1 MSGRYNSSDIGY
13 QDKEWDD
20 YVPSFGML
28 HSQKPPTE
36 FRSEDTSNSSL
47 RKGEWVLN
55 GDDLQKWECDTCG
68 IYLWV
73 EDRDEVE
80 CPNCNTEFRSED
92 TSNSSL
98 RDGE

>member
-20 YVPSFGML
+20 YQPKFSML
-28 HSQKPPTE
+28 HSQKPP
-36 FRSEDTSNSSL
+36 
-47 RKGEWVLN
+47 KGEWVLN
-55 GDDLQKWECDTCG
+55 GTDLQKWECDTCG

-80 CPNCNTEFRSED
+80 CPNCNDDE
-92 TSNSSL
+92 
-98 RDGE
+98 

>member
-20 YVPSFGML
+20 YEPKFSMI
-28 HSQKPPTE
+28 HSQKPP
-36 FRSEDTSNSSL
+36 
-47 RKGEWVLN
+47 KGEWVLN
-55 GDDLQKWECDTCG
+55 GTDLQKWECDTCG

>member
-1 MSGRYNSSDIGY
+1 MSWRYNSSDIGY

-20 YVPSFGML
+20 YNPSFGML
-28 HSQKPPTE
+28 HSQKPPSE
-36 FRSEDTSNSSL
+36 IRSESTSNSSL

-73 EDRDEVE
+73 EDRDGIE
-80 CPNCNTEFRSED
+80 CPNCNEHTH
-92 TSNSSL
+92 TN
-98 RDGE
+98 DGI